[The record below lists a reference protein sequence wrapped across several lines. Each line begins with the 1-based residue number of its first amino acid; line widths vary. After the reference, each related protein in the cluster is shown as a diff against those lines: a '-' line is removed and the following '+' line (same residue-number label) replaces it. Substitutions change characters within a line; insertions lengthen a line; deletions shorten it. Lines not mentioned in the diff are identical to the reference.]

1 MRVRSDE
8 SLFEEKRG
16 YVALPTGL
24 AVAEGPV
31 YIRWGSAQKIAGREF
46 PNPRIISASAH
57 RFELLA
63 N

>member
-1 MRVRSDE
+1 
-8 SLFEEKRG
+8 
-16 YVALPTGL
+16 VALPTGL